1 MHVLSVLHFTIE
13 TGFLACLCCCKG
25 KADEPTPTAMDDD
38 IDYDVTT
45 TSALEPVAK
54 RKNPKLV
61 ATSKQLKTK
70 ANDTHRPAAGVLSGD
85 KSTNSIAVSNA
96 RAKRAAKSKDSPS
109 PTSTVCISYLY
120 VSPVLKVKVVDLYS
134 VST

>member
-1 MHVLSVLHFTIE
+1 
-13 TGFLACLCCCKG
+13 
-25 KADEPTPTAMDDD
+25 MDDD

-54 RKNPKLV
+54 RKKPKLV
-61 ATSKQLKTK
+61 AGSKPL
-70 ANDTHRPAAGVLSGD
+70 NMPRPAAGVLSGD

-109 PTSTVCISYLY
+109 PTSSVCVSYLY

-134 VST
+134 VSTRSVSKVLKTLMYSSHYQGIT